1 MFENLGETL
10 SKKYGPLPG
19 YAWVGI
25 GGAGIA
31 IVAKLG
37 SKKNATGNVTLTPAS
52 NGELL
57 GSGLDGGGG
66 GGGGFQLPPDMQ
78 TDPGLYWPVPSAP
91 PGTEPFTPTT
101 TTTTTVHTD
110 PLNPYD
116 PAQAAALV
124 SAHVGSLAAGTAS
137 PEVRTA
143 AAIVASQPPVSG
155 LPVNAPVLEVASHP
169 EAGAASAPALNT
181 PAVGVNARRPGFQIE

>member
-37 SKKNATGNVTLTPAS
+37 SKKKTSGNVTLTPAS

-66 GGGGFQLPPDMQ
+66 GGGASLPPDMQ

-91 PGTEPFTPTT
+91 VGTEPYVTASASPDF
-101 TTTTTVHTD
+101 HTD
-110 PLNPYD
+110 PLNLYD
-116 PAQAAALV
+116 PAQAASLV

-137 PEVRTA
+137 PDVRTA
-143 AAIVASQPPVSG
+143 AAVVASQPPVSG
-155 LPVNAPVLEVASHP
+155 LAVNAPVLEVASHP
-169 EAGAASAPALNT
+169 QAGAASAPALNT
-181 PAVGVNARRPGFQIE
+181 PAVGVNARRPGFQLS